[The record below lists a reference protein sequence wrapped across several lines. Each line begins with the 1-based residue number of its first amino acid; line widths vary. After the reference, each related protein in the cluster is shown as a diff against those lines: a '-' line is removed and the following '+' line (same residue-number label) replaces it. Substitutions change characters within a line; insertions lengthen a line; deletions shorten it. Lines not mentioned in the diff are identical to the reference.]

1 MSDFQVITAV
11 RGYLLNEAVAPRIHL
26 AIPPK
31 AIYPL
36 ILIELEEIWSPYSLD
51 ENDKRK
57 GIQAR
62 LKFKVSIYSQ
72 SPGMEEAALL
82 SGKVRKTLEGATLC
96 LAGGVS
102 GDKSISIRFLACV
115 TETSGKLLGG
125 QPARIIH
132 HFYDSIV
139 RR

>member
-11 RGYLLNEAVAPRIHL
+11 RGYLLNEGVAPRVHL

-36 ILIELEEIWSPYSLD
+36 ILVELEEIWSPYPLM
-51 ENDKRK
+51 ENGRRK

-82 SGKVRKTLEGATLC
+82 SDKVRKTLEGATLW
-96 LAGGVS
+96 LPGGVS
-102 GDKSISIRFLACV
+102 GDKSINIRFLACV
-115 TETSGKLLGG
+115 TETSGKALGS
-125 QPARIIH
+125 QPARVIH